1 MNLLQRM
8 CSSLGF
14 SIKTKVVQEKTFFCG
29 NCPPG
34 RIKLMAAVV
43 LLPCFLETSFAEPGK
58 VLAKDYDS
66 LAVSWER
73 FNKDVTDIF
82 NSGWVFEFRNFSGKR
97 GNKLSGGIR
106 EVFQPEKINPSEQG
120 DSRGEYGEDAIRN
133 GGNKFDEI
141 VNALLQ
147 GFIIG
152 IIPLIPIFMKS
163 PNAKLRCASRD
174 SCEASP

>member
-43 LLPCFLETSFAEPGK
+43 LLPCFIEPVFAEPGK
-58 VLAKDYDS
+58 VMAKDSDS
-66 LAVSWER
+66 LAVPWER
-73 FNKDVTDIF
+73 FNKDVTDRF
-82 NSGWVFEFRNFSGKR
+82 NSGWVFEFSNFSGKS

-106 EVFQPEKINPSEQG
+106 EVFQPKQINPSEQS

-141 VNALLQ
+141 VHALLQ

-152 IIPLIPIFMKS
+152 LIPLIPVFMKT
-163 PNAKLRCASRD
+163 PNTKDHRAEGSGAAAS
-174 SCEASP
+174 